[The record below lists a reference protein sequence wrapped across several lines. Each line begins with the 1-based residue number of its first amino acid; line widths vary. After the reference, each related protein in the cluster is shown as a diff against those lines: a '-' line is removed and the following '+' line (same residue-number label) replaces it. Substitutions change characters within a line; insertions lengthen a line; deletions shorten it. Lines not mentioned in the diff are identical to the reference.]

1 MDFSA
6 LMLWLLL
13 IAGGIWGL
21 DRLIARPR
29 RQRRAEALRTEG
41 QGDDLARQALHEPLV
56 VEYARTFFPVI
67 FVVFVLRA
75 FVAEP
80 FTIPSGSMLP
90 TLVPGDYILVNKFSY
105 GIRLPILDV
114 KLIPLGEPHRG
125 DVVVFRYPENPSTN
139 FIKRVVGLPGDDV
152 VYRNKKLII
161 NGKPMPQTLDTPF
174 QLRESGERLAQ
185 MKRWTEVLGGVH
197 HDILTDPAS
206 YATPPLEFH
215 VPPGHYFV
223 MGDNRDRSNDS
234 RYWGFVPEQ
243 NLIGRAFFIWFS
255 YDRLGE
261 KGWFWNR
268 IFWKRIGETIQ

>member
-13 IAGGIWGL
+13 FAGAVWGL
-21 DRLIARPR
+21 DRALARPR
-29 RQRRAEALRTEG
+29 RIRRAEQLRAEGKSEDAVAEALR
-41 QGDDLARQALHEPLV
+41 EPV
-56 VEYARTFFPVI
+56 HAEYARTFFPVI
-67 FVVFVLRA
+67 LVVFVLRA

-105 GIRLPILDV
+105 GIRLPILDR
-114 KLIPLGEPHRG
+114 KLISLGEPKRG
-125 DVVVFRYPENPSTN
+125 DVVVFRYPENPSVN
-139 FIKRVVGLPGDDV
+139 YIKRVVGLPGDDV

-161 NGKPMPQTLDTPF
+161 NGKPMAQTPDSPL
-174 QLRESGERLAQ
+174 QIRESGERLAE
-185 MKRWTEVLGGVH
+185 MKRWTEDLSGVR
-197 HDILTDPAS
+197 HDILTDPTS
-206 YATPPLEFH
+206 YGTPQLEFH
-215 VPPGHYFV
+215 VPAGHYFV

-234 RYWGFVPEQ
+234 RYWGFVPER

-255 YDRLGE
+255 YDRLGD

-268 IFWKRIGETIQ
+268 IFWKRIGETID